1 VIEFFRKY
9 RHTFTNLFLIICL
22 GRYAFDQ
29 AAQAWTA
36 NRFDFVEVAFAVHN
50 VVMLTIILVRKQ
62 HQALDQNIFHQGI
75 ALVAFFS
82 GILYLQSP
90 TSNPFLLRIS
100 QAVIVVSMCLGMITF
115 IHLGKSF
122 GIMIALREVKT
133 GGFYGIIRHPMYF
146 TDILW
151 RVGFVIKNPCA
162 INFTIFVLSSACY
175 VYRAILEEKFLSQY
189 PEYSYYMQRVKYR
202 FLPGIF

>member
-29 AAQAWTA
+29 AVQAWTA
-36 NRFDFVEVAFAVHN
+36 NRFDFVEVAFAAHN

-75 ALVAFFS
+75 ALAAFFS
-82 GILYLQSP
+82 GILFVQAP
-90 TSNPFLLRIS
+90 TPNSVLLRIS
-100 QAVIVVSMCLGMITF
+100 QGITVVSIVLGIVAF
-115 IHLGKSF
+115 FHLGRSF
-122 GIMIALREVKT
+122 GILIALRKVKT
-133 GGFYGIIRHPMYF
+133 GGLYGIIRHPMYF

-151 RVGFVIKNPCA
+151 RVGFVVKNPCA
-162 INFTIFVLSSACY
+162 MNLTIFLLSSACY

>member
-1 VIEFFRKY
+1 VKEFFLKH

-29 AAQAWTA
+29 AAQAWMA
-36 NRFDFVEVAFAVHN
+36 NRFDFVEVAFAAHN

-90 TSNPFLLRIS
+90 TLNPFLLHIS
-100 QAVIVVSMCLGMITF
+100 QAVIVVSIFLGIVTF
-115 IHLGKSF
+115 IHLGRSF
-122 GIMIALREVKT
+122 GILIALRKVKT
-133 GGFYGIIRHPMYF
+133 GGLYGIIRHPMYF

-151 RVGFVIKNPCA
+151 RVGFILKNPCVL
-162 INFTIFVLSSACY
+162 NFTIFVVSSACY
-175 VYRAILEEKFLSQY
+175 IYRAILEEKFLSQY
-189 PEYSYYMQRVKYR
+189 PEYSQYMQQVKYR

>member
-1 VIEFFRKY
+1 MKEFFHKH

-29 AAQAWTA
+29 AAQAWMA
-36 NRFDFVEVAFAVHN
+36 NRFDFVEVAFAAHN

-82 GILYLQSP
+82 GILYLQAP
-90 TSNPFLLRIS
+90 TLNPFLLRIS
-100 QAVIVVSMCLGMITF
+100 QAVIVVSICLGIITF
-115 IHLGKSF
+115 IHLGRSF
-122 GIMIALREVKT
+122 GILIALRKVKT
-133 GGFYGIIRHPMYF
+133 GGLYGIIRHPMYF

-151 RVGFVIKNPCA
+151 RVGFILKNPCVL
-162 INFTIFVLSSACY
+162 NFTIFVVSSACY
-175 VYRAILEEKFLSQY
+175 IYRAILEEKFLSQY
-189 PEYSYYMQRVKYR
+189 PEYSQYMQRVKYR

>member
-1 VIEFFRKY
+1 VKEFFHKH

-29 AAQAWTA
+29 AAQAWMA
-36 NRFDFVEVAFAVHN
+36 NRFDFVEVAFAAHN

-62 HQALDQNIFHQGI
+62 HQTLDQNIFHQGI

-82 GILYLQSP
+82 GILYLQAP
-90 TSNPFLLRIS
+90 TLNPFLLRIS
-100 QAVIVVSMCLGMITF
+100 QAVIVVSICLGIVTF
-115 IHLGKSF
+115 IHLGRSF
-122 GIMIALREVKT
+122 GILIALREVKT
-133 GGFYGIIRHPMYF
+133 GGLYGIIRHPMYF

-151 RVGFVIKNPCA
+151 RVGFILKNPCVL
-162 INFTIFVLSSACY
+162 NFTIFVVSSACY
-175 VYRAILEEKFLSQY
+175 IYRAILEEKFLSQY
-189 PEYSYYMQRVKYR
+189 PEYSQYMQRVKYR